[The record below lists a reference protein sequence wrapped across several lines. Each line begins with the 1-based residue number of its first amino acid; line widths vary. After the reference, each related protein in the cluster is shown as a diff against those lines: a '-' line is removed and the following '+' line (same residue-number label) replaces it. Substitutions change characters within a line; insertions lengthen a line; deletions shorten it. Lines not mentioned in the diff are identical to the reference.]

1 MNENLYIEKE
11 NYKLYLGNVLEVLKK
26 MPSDSVDM
34 IFTSPPYN
42 IGLKDRKDTNI
53 ATYDRWGDDLEY
65 EEYCKWQ
72 VDILNECYRI
82 VKDGGTLF
90 YNHKDK
96 FKDEQYKNPIEILFK
111 SKWNIKQ
118 NIIWDRGSA
127 ISYNAGMFGDVYENV
142 YYCYK
147 GSSPKTKTNHNV
159 LGTIWRINRETKIN
173 HPAPFP
179 LELPLRAIYS
189 IFDNEENKVVMD
201 IFNGS
206 GTTGVASLLLNHKYI
221 GIDISEKYLKMS
233 IKRLDSYMSES
244 LRGQREVDKH
254 KVENSYVSPKK
265 VTNQS
270 SIFDFIE

>member
-1 MNENLYIEKE
+1 MKPYYESE
-11 NYKLYLGNVLEVLKK
+11 NYKLYIGNVLDIIKNIQ
-26 MPSDSVDM
+26 DNSVDM

-53 ATYDRWGDDLEY
+53 ATYDKWDDNLGWED
-65 EEYCKWQ
+65 YCKWQ
-72 VDILNECYRI
+72 IDILNECYRI
-82 VKDGGTLF
+82 VKPGGTLF

-96 FKDEQYKNPIEILFK
+96 FKDEIYKNPIEILFK
-111 SKWNIKQ
+111 TKWKIKQ

-127 ISYNAGMFGDVYENV
+127 ISYNAGMFGDVYENI

-147 GSSPKTKTNHNV
+147 DISPKTKTNHNI
-159 LGTIWRINRETKIN
+159 LGTIWKINKETQIN

-189 IFDNEENKVVMD
+189 IFDNEENKTILD

-221 GIDISEKYLKMS
+221 GIDISEKYLKMT
-233 IKRLDSYMSES
+233 IKRLNNYMSES
-244 LRGQREVDKH
+244 IRGQQEIDKH
-254 KVENSYVSPKK
+254 KVENEYISPKK
-265 VTNQS
+265 ITNQTN
-270 SIFDFIE
+270 IFDFIDK

>member
-1 MNENLYIEKE
+1 MKNLFVDKG
-11 NYKLYLGNVLEVLKK
+11 NYKLYKGECLEVLKQIE
-26 MPSDSVDM
+26 SESVDM

-53 ATYDRWGDDLEY
+53 ATYDSWDDDLDY
-65 EEYCKWQ
+65 QEYCKWQ
-72 VDILNECYRI
+72 VEILNECYRI
-82 VKDGGTLF
+82 VKKGGALF

-96 FKDEQYKNPIEILFK
+96 FKDETYKNPIEILFQT
-111 SKWNIKQ
+111 KWEIKQ

-127 ISYNAGMFGDVYENV
+127 ISYNAGMFGDVYENI

-147 GSSPKTKTNHNV
+147 EISPKTKTNHNV
-159 LGTIWRINRETKIN
+159 LGTIWRINRETQID

-221 GIDISEKYLKMS
+221 GIDISEKYLNMS
-233 IKRLDSYMSES
+233 VKRLDNYINESE
-244 LRGQREVDKH
+244 RGQKEIDKH
-254 KVENSYVSPKK
+254 KVMNEYVSPRRI
-265 VTNQS
+265 TNQQS
-270 SIFDFIE
+270 LFDLI

>member
-1 MNENLYIEKE
+1 MKENLYIEKE
-11 NYKLYLGNVLEVLKK
+11 NYKLYMGNVLDVLKK

-53 ATYDRWGDDLEY
+53 ATYDSWSDDLEY

-72 VDILNECYRI
+72 IDILNECYRI

-111 SKWNIKQ
+111 SNWNIKQ

-147 GSSPKTKTNHNV
+147 GSSPKTKTIHNV

-221 GIDISEKYLKMS
+221 GIDISEKYLKMT
-233 IKRLDSYMSES
+233 IKRLDSYMGES
-244 LRGQREVDKH
+244 LRGQKEIDKH
-254 KVENSYVSPKK
+254 KVENSYISPKK

>member
-1 MNENLYIEKE
+1 MIYKRNDNYTLYNGE
-11 NYKLYLGNVLEVLKK
+11 VLEVLKQL
-26 MPSDSVDM
+26 PSNSVDM

-53 ATYDRWGDDLEY
+53 ATYDNWNDDLNY
-65 EEYCKWQ
+65 QDYCKWQ
-72 VDILNECYRI
+72 IDILNECYRI
-82 VKDGGTLF
+82 VKDNGVLF

-96 FKDEQYKNPIEILFK
+96 FKDEEYKNPIEILFNTQWK
-111 SKWNIKQ
+111 IKQ

-127 ISYNAGMFGDVYENV
+127 ISYNAGMFGDVYENI

-147 GSSPKTKTNHNV
+147 GTSPKTKTNHNI
-159 LGTIWRINRETKIN
+159 LGTIWRINRETQIN

-189 IFDNEENKVVMD
+189 IFDDEENKTIMD

-221 GIDISEKYLKMS
+221 GIDISTKYLDMS
-233 IKRLDSYMSES
+233 IKRLDNYMSES
-244 LRGQREVDKH
+244 LRGQKEIDKH
-254 KVENSYVSPKK
+254 IVENGYVNKK
-265 VTNQS
+265 IDNQI
-270 SIFDFIE
+270 SIFDIMEDNNE

>member
-1 MNENLYIEKE
+1 MKENIYKE
-11 NYKLYLGNVLEVLKK
+11 NDNYKLYLGDVLEVLKQ
-26 MPSDSVDM
+26 MESDSVDM

-53 ATYDRWGDDLEY
+53 ATYDSWGDDLEY
-65 EEYCKWQ
+65 GEYVKWQ
-72 VDILNECYRI
+72 IDILNECYRI
-82 VKDGGTLF
+82 VKDGGVLF

-96 FKDEQYKNPIEILFK
+96 FKEEAYKNPIEILFK
-111 SKWNIKQ
+111 TQWKIKQ

-127 ISYNAGMFGDVYENV
+127 ICYNAGMFGDVYENI

-147 GSSPKTKTNHNV
+147 GKSPRTKTNHNI
-159 LGTIWRINRETKIN
+159 LGTIWRINKETQIN

-189 IFDNEENKVVMD
+189 IFDNEENKTIMD

-221 GIDISEKYLKMS
+221 GIDISKKYLNMS
-233 IKRLDSYMSES
+233 IKRLDNYMSES
-244 LRGQREVDKH
+244 TRGQREIDKH
-254 KVENSYVSPKK
+254 KVENEYKSPKK
-265 VTNQS
+265 ITNQS